1 MDMIADEAG
10 FLLEPVVRK
19 QIEELP
25 ADEQQRV
32 RLDALLEALGVSD
45 CAGLETLVEALDPSS
60 DVELRAKGMGTSDKA
75 VLKAQPVLVSPDDA
89 LRRLKA
95 FVETENA
102 SGIQGG
108 SNKPTVAGPRP
119 GVSRRVLE
127 REREF
132 WRKITK
138 VVDERGR
145 RVFSSLE
152 TNLHKYYVLLQTR
165 EKSLRSVEHAGKQN
179 MELRALLNQ
188 YLSSKINTE
197 LQIPPT
203 QLI

>member
-1 MDMIADEAG
+1 MDMISDEAG
-10 FLLEPVVRK
+10 FLLEPAVRK
-19 QIEELP
+19 HIEELP
-25 ADEQQRV
+25 ADEQERV
-32 RLDALLEALGVSD
+32 QLDSLLEALGVSD
-45 CAGLETLVEALDPSS
+45 YAGLEALVEALDLSS
-60 DVELRAKGMGTSDKA
+60 DVELRAKGMGTTDKA
-75 VLKAQPVLVSPDDA
+75 SLKVQPVLVSPDDA
-89 LRRLKA
+89 LRRLRS
-95 FVETENA
+95 FVEAENA

-108 SNKPTVAGPRP
+108 SNKPTVAGPRA
-119 GVSRRVLE
+119 GVSRRVME

-152 TNLHKYYVLLQTR
+152 TNLHKYYILLQTR
-165 EKSLRSVEHAGKQN
+165 EKSLRAVEHAGKQN

-188 YLSSKINTE
+188 YLSSTINKE